1 MRILVLIP
9 AFNEAGS
16 LPGVIAELRQRV
28 APSDILVVDDGSTDG
43 TASLLPTL
51 GVCWV
56 RLAQRLGTGAA
67 VRTGLR
73 YALSRGYD
81 TVVRIDGDGQ
91 HPAEEIDRLLGPLQH
106 GSADAVVGSRYARS
120 PLDIPLGP
128 RRLSHGLL
136 GTLLSVLTGRRVTD
150 PTSGLWAF
158 GPTALRLLVEHHP
171 SGYPEP
177 ELVLFLSRNKLR
189 FLEVPV
195 RMRERSAGRTSLTPP
210 RIGAALARLLLL
222 IVVVPLRAAVGTR

>member
-16 LPGVIAELRQRV
+16 LPGVIAELRQR
-28 APSDILVVDDGSTDG
+28 AAALDILVVDDGSTDG
-43 TASLLPTL
+43 TSALLPTL

-73 YALSRGYD
+73 YGLARGYD
-81 TVVRIDGDGQ
+81 IIVRIDGDGQ
-91 HPAEEIDRLLGPLQH
+91 HPAEEIHRMLRPLQD
-106 GSADAVVGSRYARS
+106 GSADAVVGSRYAHS
-120 PLDIPLGP
+120 SLAAPPGL
-128 RRLSHGLL
+128 RRLSHWLL
-136 GTLLSVLTGRRVTD
+136 GTLLSALTGRRVTD

-177 ELVLFLSRNKLR
+177 ELVLFLSRNNLR
-189 FLEVPV
+189 FMEVPV
-195 RMRERSAGRTSLTPP
+195 RMRERFAGTTSLTPS

-222 IVVVPLRAAVGTR
+222 LVVVPLRSAVGVK